1 MAKVATKLDR
11 IQWSILALAVVAGAA
26 LGAWRSVEWGAGG
39 LAGGVVGYLNFRWLR
54 ATVERMLGN
63 GTSRSKVRAAVA
75 YAFKFLVLAA
85 VLAGLVFYGGM
96 PPLAILVGVGAMPLG
111 IIAES
116 IWSAVWPLPPEADE
130 G

>member
-1 MAKVATKLDR
+1 MAKIATKLDR
-11 IQWSILALAVVAGAA
+11 IEYAILALAVAAGAA
-26 LGAWRSVEWGAGG
+26 LGAWQGAAWGAGG
-39 LAGGVVGYLNFRWLR
+39 IAGGLVGYLNFRWLR

-85 VLAGLVFYGGM
+85 VLAGLVFKAGL
-96 PPLAILVGVGAMPLG
+96 PPLAILAGVGAMPAG
-111 IIAES
+111 IIVES